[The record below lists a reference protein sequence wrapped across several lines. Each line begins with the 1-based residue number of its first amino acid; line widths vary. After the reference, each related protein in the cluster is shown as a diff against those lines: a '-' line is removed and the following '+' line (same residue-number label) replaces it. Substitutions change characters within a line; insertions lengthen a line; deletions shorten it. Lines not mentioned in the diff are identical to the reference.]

1 MTNVV
6 FMLVK
11 EFAVL
16 RVTLFGAMSRGTWLH
31 HTELGLASSET
42 GCEST

>member
-1 MTNVV
+1 MTNIV

-16 RVTLFGAMSRGTWLH
+16 AANLFGAMPGGTWLH
-31 HTELGLASSET
+31 HTELGLASTET
-42 GCEST
+42 ECEST